1 MVKIKPKKESI
12 TDIYLDYKEKYQKI
26 YGKKCVVLLESGH
39 FMEMYDHVED
49 SDHFDVCRDIMNI
62 LVTRRDKDPES
73 TQYRQYMAGIPTHSI
88 KRYYKTLLKHNY
100 TVIVVEQVTPAPNP
114 ERAVTKI
121 LSPGA
126 SLSED
131 IHNDSETGNSVMFS
145 ILIEIDEDND
155 IYIDLCS
162 FDTNLGTSE
171 IQTIIDQ
178 ENGDKMSLLKE
189 NLDMENYNEILIT
202 IINENK
208 NIEKDIYIEE
218 IINKLKIK
226 NKMYHI
232 KYFEDKIKSP
242 IYEYFKISYQTAFL
256 EEIFSKYKTIYTNI
270 QENLDLNKQVSTT
283 IANYIILLNF
293 ISLHD
298 SSLIKNLPKPNV
310 INSINSQ
317 YLKSF
322 NETYIKLNIFEN
334 YGNSKNSLFKYI
346 NNTSCKSSKRLLIER
361 LKKPLINSE
370 EINRR
375 YDFIE
380 EMLTNTDNIPTIEK
394 YLNIHD
400 LQRIYRRFSISRLNP
415 YEIPRLEFSN
425 NQIIKLIQNIQ
436 NSNYNKIKKEL
447 LPDEQIISHFKKY
460 CQEIEKIFDMEKC
473 SKTNLKTISDT
484 LFNKFIFQD
493 IDGIVEKIENNKNI
507 LQTICRQLGYFVTI
521 NDEKKKY
528 NIKELNTGLENND
541 KFINYVSLKSND
553 KEGYWLDITKTR
565 GKKIKDSLQNENY
578 PELIVKINGEEYKFK
593 TKEIDWNTK
602 NKTNMKLFSKQ
613 VKEFSNKINLLQEK
627 LIKVSREKY
636 LIEIERLYNKYY
648 TSINI
653 ITDFVTNIDI
663 IKSNAKTAHIYKYT
677 RPKIIENKNS
687 FINVEE
693 IRHPIIERIINM
705 NGDKYIPN
713 SINIDENNSY
723 LIYGVNSVGK
733 SSFLKSL
740 AISIIMAQ
748 SGFFVPA
755 KKMEFSIYKK
765 IFSRMGNNDDLFQNH
780 SSFVKEMIE
789 SKEII
794 KKCDSNSF
802 IIADELCSSTE
813 IDSAVK
819 IVSTI
824 LKILSEKKSSFV
836 FATHIFKLSEIN
848 LIKTLKNIHF
858 KHLKVRFENQ
868 LIFDRIL
875 TDGLPENKQYGS
887 IVAEKIIQDDLFQN
901 IMNNNSNFSENEN
914 IESKQ
919 IVNKQ
924 FSNYNN
930 KLVLDKCQVCYY
942 KPENK
947 NDIPLETHHINMQ
960 CETDIQ
966 GYHGIYHKNELH
978 NLVSLCKECH
988 QKVHNDDL
996 IIDGYI
1002 YTENGKKLSYKEN
1015 SKNVSIIKSKKKKK
1029 KYNEKMILDI
1039 KEYYQKNI
1047 YKTKS
1052 IILKELREKYN
1063 IKSLSNP
1070 VFNKIIENKY

>member
-334 YGNSKNSLFKYI
+334 YGN
-346 NNTSCKSSKRLLIER
+346 
-361 LKKPLINSE
+361 
-370 EINRR
+370 
-375 YDFIE
+375 
-380 EMLTNTDNIPTIEK
+380 
-394 YLNIHD
+394 
-400 LQRIYRRFSISRLNP
+400 
-415 YEIPRLEFSN
+415 
-425 NQIIKLIQNIQ
+425 
-436 NSNYNKIKKEL
+436 
-447 LPDEQIISHFKKY
+447 
-460 CQEIEKIFDMEKC
+460 
-473 SKTNLKTISDT
+473 
-484 LFNKFIFQD
+484 
-493 IDGIVEKIENNKNI
+493 
-507 LQTICRQLGYFVTI
+507 
-521 NDEKKKY
+521 
-528 NIKELNTGLENND
+528 
-541 KFINYVSLKSND
+541 
-553 KEGYWLDITKTR
+553 
-565 GKKIKDSLQNENY
+565 
-578 PELIVKINGEEYKFK
+578 
-593 TKEIDWNTK
+593 
-602 NKTNMKLFSKQ
+602 
-613 VKEFSNKINLLQEK
+613 
-627 LIKVSREKY
+627 
-636 LIEIERLYNKYY
+636 
-648 TSINI
+648 
-653 ITDFVTNIDI
+653 
-663 IKSNAKTAHIYKYT
+663 
-677 RPKIIENKNS
+677 
-687 FINVEE
+687 
-693 IRHPIIERIINM
+693 
-705 NGDKYIPN
+705 
-713 SINIDENNSY
+713 
-723 LIYGVNSVGK
+723 
-733 SSFLKSL
+733 
-740 AISIIMAQ
+740 
-748 SGFFVPA
+748 
-755 KKMEFSIYKK
+755 
-765 IFSRMGNNDDLFQNH
+765 
-780 SSFVKEMIE
+780 
-789 SKEII
+789 
-794 KKCDSNSF
+794 
-802 IIADELCSSTE
+802 
-813 IDSAVK
+813 
-819 IVSTI
+819 
-824 LKILSEKKSSFV
+824 
-836 FATHIFKLSEIN
+836 
-848 LIKTLKNIHF
+848 
-858 KHLKVRFENQ
+858 
-868 LIFDRIL
+868 
-875 TDGLPENKQYGS
+875 
-887 IVAEKIIQDDLFQN
+887 
-901 IMNNNSNFSENEN
+901 
-914 IESKQ
+914 
-919 IVNKQ
+919 
-924 FSNYNN
+924 
-930 KLVLDKCQVCYY
+930 
-942 KPENK
+942 
-947 NDIPLETHHINMQ
+947 
-960 CETDIQ
+960 
-966 GYHGIYHKNELH
+966 
-978 NLVSLCKECH
+978 
-988 QKVHNDDL
+988 
-996 IIDGYI
+996 
-1002 YTENGKKLSYKEN
+1002 
-1015 SKNVSIIKSKKKKK
+1015 
-1029 KYNEKMILDI
+1029 
-1039 KEYYQKNI
+1039 
-1047 YKTKS
+1047 
-1052 IILKELREKYN
+1052 
-1063 IKSLSNP
+1063 
-1070 VFNKIIENKY
+1070 